1 MKPIVLQTGRSYT
14 KAQRAERERLENDYR
29 VSRAGLVPPEELS
42 PRAKRKFEEIASAAF
57 WLDELSTDLLA
68 AYCVAWDKYLLV
80 VEAMEGTDEVLMY
93 VNNKNETITRQN
105 PLRRPL
111 IQYVEQMSLLSSKLG
126 LSNIDRLRLTIPE
139 VTKKASENPFSEF
152 MGA

>member
-14 KAQRAERERLENDYR
+14 KAQRAERERMENDYK
-29 VSRAGLVPPEELS
+29 VSRTGLVPPEELS
-42 PRAKRKFEEIASAAF
+42 PRAKRKFEEIATDAF

-93 VNNKNETITRQN
+93 VNNKGETITRQN

-139 VTKKASENPFSEF
+139 VAKKTIENPFSEF